1 MDTTAQPKQITGT
14 IKNIVFQNKEN
25 GYTVLRTTDG
35 RTLVGIVP
43 DVSANLREAEFTAAG
58 VWKRHK
64 AYGPQFDFT
73 ELTINESD
81 LFYFLSRIV
90 RGIGRKMARRLLTLY
105 EEDRLINILDNRPQE
120 LTKVKGIKDKKLKS
134 ITESWN
140 RFKDLKNLSNV
151 LTPHGASQTLLIRVY
166 KHFADDPGIPEKI
179 RENPFLMTEVKGIGF
194 KTADSI
200 ARRMGIDP
208 HSLFRIKSCID
219 YVIMDETNNGGNS
232 SITQDNLFA
241 RADGEL
247 RYEDTEGKAS
257 HIDREGFDNSLSALV
272 AENRIVLLDES
283 RLTSTFLYRAETT
296 ILEVVRSKCSVQ
308 ELPIIPDADAF
319 ICAKEKEMGI
329 QFSEKQKAA
338 IQKINEGVLFLI
350 LCGYAGT
357 GKSTIGRA
365 MLDLL
370 SQRHTKESMMCCA
383 LSGIASDRIRKA
395 TGYNAGT
402 IQSLLVKA
410 NKENSKLPY
419 QVLLVD
425 EASMVNSELFYRLFT
440 KLKNDCIII
449 LVGDPAQLPPI
460 GAGNPFH
467 DLIESGIAPTVEL
480 TRIYRQSEDKVL
492 SYFANFV
499 RKGEVPPNYK
509 NPYSDFRFIDISIE
523 NYFALRNKL
532 SQREKKELRDQNSNE
547 ILEQILKIAERFKA
561 TAATLYRNKEMSDYI
576 GYFQLITPIKNGILG
591 VNNLN
596 HKLQQL
602 MNPQSQNPEK
612 LDLGF
617 VELHLNDRVVHI
629 TNQDMDSYEPEAFK
643 SRNRNAYVQ
652 RQRIYNGMIGIFFR
666 IDRSDELL
674 WVYYPADRVVVE
686 YTFDEARDLL
696 RLSYALTIHKTQ
708 GSEFQNVV
716 IPMTFSHFIM
726 LNNKLLYT
734 AITRAKE
741 SCYIVGERYAFA
753 SACTRKDVTVRDT
766 VMQIK
771 LNSSKNSIPNKT

>member
-1 MDTTAQPKQITGT
+1 M
-14 IKNIVFQNKEN
+14 
-25 GYTVLRTTDG
+25 
-35 RTLVGIVP
+35 
-43 DVSANLREAEFTAAG
+43 
-58 VWKRHK
+58 
-64 AYGPQFDFT
+64 
-73 ELTINESD
+73 
-81 LFYFLSRIV
+81 
-90 RGIGRKMARRLLTLY
+90 
-105 EEDRLINILDNRPQE
+105 
-120 LTKVKGIKDKKLKS
+120 
-134 ITESWN
+134 
-140 RFKDLKNLSNV
+140 
-151 LTPHGASQTLLIRVY
+151 
-166 KHFADDPGIPEKI
+166 
-179 RENPFLMTEVKGIGF
+179 
-194 KTADSI
+194 
-200 ARRMGIDP
+200 
-208 HSLFRIKSCID
+208 
-219 YVIMDETNNGGNS
+219 
-232 SITQDNLFA
+232 
-241 RADGEL
+241 
-247 RYEDTEGKAS
+247 
-257 HIDREGFDNSLSALV
+257 
-272 AENRIVLLDES
+272 
-283 RLTSTFLYRAETT
+283 
-296 ILEVVRSKCSVQ
+296 
-308 ELPIIPDADAF
+308 
-319 ICAKEKEMGI
+319 
-329 QFSEKQKAA
+329 
-338 IQKINEGVLFLI
+338 
-350 LCGYAGT
+350 
-357 GKSTIGRA
+357 
-365 MLDLL
+365 
-370 SQRHTKESMMCCA
+370 
-383 LSGIASDRIRKA
+383 
-395 TGYNAGT
+395 
-402 IQSLLVKA
+402 
-410 NKENSKLPY
+410 
-419 QVLLVD
+419 
-425 EASMVNSELFYRLFT
+425 
-440 KLKNDCIII
+440 
-449 LVGDPAQLPPI
+449 
-460 GAGNPFH
+460 
-467 DLIESGIAPTVEL
+467 
-480 TRIYRQSEDKVL
+480 VL

-547 ILEQILKIAERFKA
+547 ILQQILKIAERFKA

-753 SACTRKDVTVRDT
+753 SACKRKDVTVRDT

-771 LNSSKNSIPNKT
+771 LKSSKSSIPE